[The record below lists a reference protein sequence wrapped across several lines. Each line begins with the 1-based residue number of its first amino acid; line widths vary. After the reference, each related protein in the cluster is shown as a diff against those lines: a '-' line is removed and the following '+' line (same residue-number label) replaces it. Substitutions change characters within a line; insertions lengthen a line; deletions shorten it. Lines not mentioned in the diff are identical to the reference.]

1 MKSTAKQRCLEAPL
15 TCCALLSRKR
25 ASKQGKS
32 EARVTVRLTSVF
44 LIFCTLALRFT
55 LLSLSLSFLVP
66 GFPLLLPS
74 FLYSLFLRNADPSTI
89 TRYDTDPDSK
99 RYGLDVKEAGKRFYI
114 CDADGLI
121 TKVSNVLVK
130 WHAEIS

>member
-1 MKSTAKQRCLEAPL
+1 M
-15 TCCALLSRKR
+15 
-25 ASKQGKS
+25 
-32 EARVTVRLTSVF
+32 
-44 LIFCTLALRFT
+44 IFCTLALRFT
-55 LLSLSLSFLVP
+55 LLSLSLSLSFLDP
-66 GFPLLLPS
+66 GFPLSLPS

-121 TKVSNVLVK
+121 TKVTFSTQLLLIQPPWQVTYMM
-130 WHAEIS
+130 HTEIVTPVQAWNRDVRFSG